1 MEIGDIY
8 LVELSSKKGRE
19 QQRYRPAILVVTHTD
34 VTLSMIVPLT
44 TTSTAKKFNNTIEI
58 KPDKDNHLAKIS
70 IALLFQLTTVYNK
83 LLKKKIG
90 KLNKNDID
98 KILQSIKKMF

>member
-1 MEIGDIY
+1 MEVGDIY

-19 QQRYRPAILVVTHTD
+19 QQGYRPAILVVTHTD

-58 KPDKDNHLAKIS
+58 KPDKENHLAKI
-70 IALLFQLTTVYNK
+70 
-83 LLKKKIG
+83 
-90 KLNKNDID
+90 
-98 KILQSIKKMF
+98 